1 MTFLPFQIDLKDKVA
16 VVTGGA
22 GILCG
27 QFVDALAACGA
38 KVAILDRDLANAEAK
53 AASVTEKGG
62 IAIGVA
68 ADVLSKESLKAAHE
82 VVLEKFGP
90 CDILINGAGGN
101 HPLGTTTKEYLYAED
116 VKEKLEDTIT
126 FFDLDPQGVQFVF
139 NLNFLG
145 TLLPSQEFASDMI
158 NRKGATIINV
168 SSISQF
174 EAATGRCH
182 YCASKGAIGMLTK
195 GMALELAEKNI
206 TVNAVLP
213 GSIHTDFNDDV
224 LSDPE
229 FYAKCVAGI
238 PAGRLGKADD
248 IAGAVVMLA
257 SDEASY
263 ISGAEIVIDGAKTVF

>member
-1 MTFLPFQIDLKDKVA
+1 MFDLSGKIALVTGSSRGIGKAIATRLAEAGAEVILHGRSDSSALKATAEDIIAKGGKAHTVFADTSSIEQIDAMFDKIKKDFGHLDIMVNNA
-16 VVTGGA
+16 AIVLRAPFLEISVEDWDRTMTTNSRGYFY
-22 GILCG
+22 CG
-27 QFVDALAACGA
+27 QSAA
-38 KVAILDRDLANAEAK
+38 KLMLDNEN
-53 AASVTEKGG
+53 GG
-62 IAIGVA
+62 
-68 ADVLSKESLKAAHE
+68 
-82 VVLEKFGP
+82 
-90 CDILINGAGGN
+90 
-101 HPLGTTTKEYLYAED
+101 
-116 VKEKLEDTIT
+116 
-126 FFDLDPQGVQFVF
+126 
-139 NLNFLG
+139 
-145 TLLPSQEFASDMI
+145 
-158 NRKGATIINV
+158 RIINI

-174 EAATGRCH
+174 EAASGRCH

-257 SDEASY
+257 SEEASY

>member
-1 MTFLPFQIDLKDKVA
+1 MFDLSGKIALVTGSSRGIGKAIATRLAEAGAEVILHGRSDSSALKATAEDIIAKGGKAHTVFADTSSIEQIDAMFDKIKKEFGRLDIMVNNA
-16 VVTGGA
+16 AIVLRAPFLEISVEDWDRTMTTNSRGYFY
-22 GILCG
+22 CG
-27 QFVDALAACGA
+27 QQAA
-38 KVAILDRDLANAEAK
+38 KLMLDNK
-53 AASVTEKGG
+53 NGG
-62 IAIGVA
+62 RIVNI
-68 ADVLSKESLKAAHE
+68 
-82 VVLEKFGP
+82 
-90 CDILINGAGGN
+90 
-101 HPLGTTTKEYLYAED
+101 
-116 VKEKLEDTIT
+116 
-126 FFDLDPQGVQFVF
+126 
-139 NLNFLG
+139 
-145 TLLPSQEFASDMI
+145 
-158 NRKGATIINV
+158 

-224 LSDPE
+224 LSDKE

-238 PAGRLGKADD
+238 PLGRLGKADD

-257 SDEASY
+257 SEEASY

>member
-1 MTFLPFQIDLKDKVA
+1 MFDLCGKIALVTGSSRGIGKAIATRLAEAGAEVILHGRSESGALKATAEEIIAKGGKAHTVFADTSSIEQIDAMFAKIKADFGHLDIMVNNA
-16 VVTGGA
+16 AIVLRAPFLEISVEDWDRTMTTNSRGYFY
-22 GILCG
+22 CG
-27 QFVDALAACGA
+27 QSAA
-38 KVAILDRDLANAEAK
+38 KLMLDNEN
-53 AASVTEKGG
+53 GG
-62 IAIGVA
+62 
-68 ADVLSKESLKAAHE
+68 
-82 VVLEKFGP
+82 
-90 CDILINGAGGN
+90 
-101 HPLGTTTKEYLYAED
+101 
-116 VKEKLEDTIT
+116 
-126 FFDLDPQGVQFVF
+126 
-139 NLNFLG
+139 
-145 TLLPSQEFASDMI
+145 
-158 NRKGATIINV
+158 RIINI

-224 LSDPE
+224 LSDKE

-238 PAGRLGKADD
+238 PLGRLGKADD

-257 SDEASY
+257 SEEASY

>member
-1 MTFLPFQIDLKDKVA
+1 MFDLSGKIALVTGSSRGIGKAIATRLAEAGAEVILHGRSDSSALKATAEDIISKGGKAHTVFADTSSIEQIDAMFDKIKKEFGHLDIMVNNA
-16 VVTGGA
+16 AIVLRAPFLEISVEDWDRTMTTNSRGYFY
-22 GILCG
+22 CG
-27 QFVDALAACGA
+27 QSAA
-38 KVAILDRDLANAEAK
+38 KLMLDNEN
-53 AASVTEKGG
+53 GG
-62 IAIGVA
+62 
-68 ADVLSKESLKAAHE
+68 
-82 VVLEKFGP
+82 
-90 CDILINGAGGN
+90 
-101 HPLGTTTKEYLYAED
+101 
-116 VKEKLEDTIT
+116 
-126 FFDLDPQGVQFVF
+126 
-139 NLNFLG
+139 
-145 TLLPSQEFASDMI
+145 
-158 NRKGATIINV
+158 RIINI

-224 LSDPE
+224 LSDKE

-238 PAGRLGKADD
+238 PLGRLGKADD

-257 SDEASY
+257 SEEASY

>member
-1 MTFLPFQIDLKDKVA
+1 MFDLSGKIALVTGSSRGIGKAIATRLAEAGAEVILHGRSDSSALKATAEDIISKGGKAHTVFADTSSIEQIDAMFDKIKKEFGHLDIMVNNA
-16 VVTGGA
+16 AIVLRAPFLEISVEDWDRTMTTNSRGYFY
-22 GILCG
+22 CG
-27 QFVDALAACGA
+27 QSAAKLMLG
-38 KVAILDRDLANAEAK
+38 NEN
-53 AASVTEKGG
+53 GG
-62 IAIGVA
+62 
-68 ADVLSKESLKAAHE
+68 
-82 VVLEKFGP
+82 
-90 CDILINGAGGN
+90 
-101 HPLGTTTKEYLYAED
+101 
-116 VKEKLEDTIT
+116 
-126 FFDLDPQGVQFVF
+126 
-139 NLNFLG
+139 
-145 TLLPSQEFASDMI
+145 
-158 NRKGATIINV
+158 RIINI

-224 LSDPE
+224 LSDKE

-238 PAGRLGKADD
+238 PLGRLGRADD

-257 SDEASY
+257 SEEASY

>member
-1 MTFLPFQIDLKDKVA
+1 MFDLSGKVALVTGSSRGIGKAIATRLSEAGAEVILHGRSESAALKATCEELKNAGRKVHTVFADTASIEQIDAMFDKIKKEFGHLDIMVNNA
-16 VVTGGA
+16 AIVLRAPFLEISVEDWDRTMTTNSRGYFY
-22 GILCG
+22 CG
-27 QFVDALAACGA
+27 QSAA
-38 KVAILDRDLANAEAK
+38 KLMLNNEN
-53 AASVTEKGG
+53 GG
-62 IAIGVA
+62 
-68 ADVLSKESLKAAHE
+68 
-82 VVLEKFGP
+82 
-90 CDILINGAGGN
+90 
-101 HPLGTTTKEYLYAED
+101 
-116 VKEKLEDTIT
+116 
-126 FFDLDPQGVQFVF
+126 
-139 NLNFLG
+139 
-145 TLLPSQEFASDMI
+145 
-158 NRKGATIINV
+158 RIINV

-224 LSDPE
+224 LSDKD

-238 PAGRLGKADD
+238 PMGRLGKADD

-257 SDEASY
+257 SEEASY

>member
-1 MTFLPFQIDLKDKVA
+1 MFDLSGKIALVTGSSRGIGKAIATRLSEAGAEVILHGRSESAALKATAEEITAAGRKAHTVFADTSSIEQIDAMFDKIKKEFGHLDIMVNNA
-16 VVTGGA
+16 AIVLRAPFLEISVEDWDRTMTTNSRGYFY
-22 GILCG
+22 CG
-27 QFVDALAACGA
+27 QSAAKLMLG
-38 KVAILDRDLANAEAK
+38 NEN
-53 AASVTEKGG
+53 GG
-62 IAIGVA
+62 
-68 ADVLSKESLKAAHE
+68 
-82 VVLEKFGP
+82 
-90 CDILINGAGGN
+90 
-101 HPLGTTTKEYLYAED
+101 
-116 VKEKLEDTIT
+116 
-126 FFDLDPQGVQFVF
+126 
-139 NLNFLG
+139 
-145 TLLPSQEFASDMI
+145 
-158 NRKGATIINV
+158 RIINI

-224 LSDPE
+224 LSDKD

-238 PAGRLGKADD
+238 PMGRLGKADD

-257 SDEASY
+257 SEEASY